1 MKATVQRFSR
11 LVQQAWKEFQQ
22 DEADQLGAAL
32 AYYAMFSIFPLL
44 LLLLA
49 GFGIALGSQV
59 SVQTTLLDI
68 IAGTFSPQLRDTVEQ
83 ILGVITEQSG
93 TATLIGTVTLIFGAS
108 GVFQQLEK
116 SFNKIWNIPQPTTK
130 ATWMQMLIRVLK
142 ERFFAFVMVLVVGF
156 LILLSLIVTGVTNVL
171 LGTLSG
177 LPVVGNMAGY
187 LLGILISILLSAL
200 VFAVTYR
207 YLPHAPVTWPD
218 VWPAALFIGVLW
230 EAAKRVLAL
239 YIERSAFTSAYGI
252 IGTVLVL
259 MVWIYLSSQILFFGA
274 ELTQVYCKQHS
285 SMPNTPPHQAALP
298 ATTGEQ
304 QLG

>member
-1 MKATVQRFSR
+1 
-11 LVQQAWKEFQQ
+11 
-22 DEADQLGAAL
+22 
-32 AYYAMFSIFPLL
+32 
-44 LLLLA
+44 
-49 GFGIALGSQV
+49 
-59 SVQTTLLDI
+59 VQTTLLDI